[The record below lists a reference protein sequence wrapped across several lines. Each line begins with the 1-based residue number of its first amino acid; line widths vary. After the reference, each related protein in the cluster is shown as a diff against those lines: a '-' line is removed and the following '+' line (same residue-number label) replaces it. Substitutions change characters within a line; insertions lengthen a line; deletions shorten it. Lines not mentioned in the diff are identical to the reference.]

1 MEPFF
6 VFSLDG
12 TVKNIAT
19 GQILAAFTL
28 ISTSF

>member
-1 MEPFF
+1 MEAFF

-12 TVKNIAT
+12 TVENIAT

-28 ISTSF
+28 IRTSF